1 MEINLIRCDTRNE
14 LQKLRVQIY
23 FDTKL
28 SLSSRLPKTRS
39 VTTNLKPVEDMSVLT
54 AAQMPEAG
62 LSIVE
67 LSPGL

>member
-28 SLSSRLPKTRS
+28 SLIA
-39 VTTNLKPVEDMSVLT
+39 VYKPINQD
-54 AAQMPEAG
+54 
-62 LSIVE
+62 
-67 LSPGL
+67 